1 MIEKLIQNIGLSEE
15 EAKIYVC
22 LVNSGTIPARKIAL
36 ETKINRSLVYKILK
50 QLIDQGIIIE
60 DKNKKAISVFRA
72 LHPSKLQTFLKQKES
87 DLRLADQSF
96 HEVVSTL
103 GAQFNLTCGKPTVHF
118 YEGIDGLKYVYKDI
132 LATKKDLKM
141 IRSPKDN
148 DVPELGKLVIEQI
161 KKQIEKGIKTQAI
174 VPMEFPFDD
183 FIAKRDKEN
192 LVTRCRIPRAEL
204 HIPAQII
211 IYGHK
216 VAMTSFE
223 GCMIT
228 TIIEDVGI
236 SETHAQIFDRLW
248 KTGEVRG

>member
-1 MIEKLIQNIGLSEE
+1 MIEKLVQNIGLSEE
-15 EAKIYVC
+15 EAKIYIC

-50 QLIDQGIIIE
+50 QLIDQGIVIE

-87 DLRLADQSF
+87 DLKLADQSY
-96 HEVVSTL
+96 HEVVSAL

-118 YEGIDGLKYVYKDI
+118 YEGIEGLKYVYKDI
-132 LATKKDLKM
+132 LHTKKDIKL

-148 DVPELGKLVIEQI
+148 DVSEVAKIVLEQI
-161 KKQIEKGIKTQAI
+161 KRQVDRGIKTQAI
-174 VPMEFPFDD
+174 VPMEYPYDNVVVQ
-183 FIAKRDKEN
+183 KDKEN

-204 HIPAQII
+204 HVPAQVI

-216 VAMTSFE
+216 VALTSFE

-236 SETHAQIFDRLW
+236 AETHTQIFDRLW
-248 KTGEVRG
+248 KTGEVK

>member
-22 LVNSGTIPARKIAL
+22 LVQLGTIPARKIAL
-36 ETKINRSLVYKILK
+36 ETKINRSLVYKVLK
-50 QLIDQGIIIE
+50 QLIDQGIVIE

-72 LHPSKLQTFLKQKES
+72 LHPSKLQTFVKQKES
-87 DLRLADQSF
+87 DLKLADQSF
-96 HEVVSTL
+96 YEVVSTL

-118 YEGIDGLKYVYKDI
+118 YEGVEGLKYVYKDI
-132 LATKKDLKM
+132 LFTKKDIKL

-148 DVPELGKLVIEQI
+148 DIPELGKLVTEQI
-161 KKQIEKGIKTQAI
+161 KKQVERGIKTEAI
-174 VPMEFPFDD
+174 VPMELSYDD
-183 FIAKRDKEN
+183 FIMKRDVEN
-192 LVTRCRIPRAEL
+192 LVTRCRIPREEL

-228 TIIEDVGI
+228 TIIEDIGI
-236 SETHAQIFDRLW
+236 AETHTQIFDRLW
-248 KTGEVRG
+248 KTGLVR